1 MARKETELGYSAL
14 LGCWKSLMC
23 LLQGS
28 GLLLSPWAGHL
39 WNQTGPAG
47 HRNTSERPEARGCC
61 HTRRLSLA
69 MLHTAVTELPHVSC
83 PAASLNPGAPEL
95 VCCWPRQMDNS
106 PPCCF

>member
-28 GLLLSPWAGHL
+28 GLLRSPWAGHL

-47 HRNTSERPEARGCC
+47 HRNTSAKD
-61 HTRRLSLA
+61 
-69 MLHTAVTELPHVSC
+69 TELWGCSLTHHSERAFVPGHVAHRS
-83 PAASLNPGAPEL
+83 
-95 VCCWPRQMDNS
+95 Q
-106 PPCCF
+106 

>member
-47 HRNTSERPEARGCC
+47 HRNTSESPGAQGCC
-61 HTRRLSLA
+61 VTHRLSLGR
-69 MLHTAVTELPHVSC
+69 LHTGGTELW
-83 PAASLNPGAPEL
+83 LLLAPKACL
-95 VCCWPRQMDNS
+95 ILKSAPRS
-106 PPCCF
+106 S